1 MTRQDIEIRVREVLH
16 QALGTEAAA
25 ADLAATL
32 DSLGADSLDRLEI
45 SLELEIAFDIALS
58 DEEGE
63 NVRTVGDM
71 VTLVAGKLSVP
82 A

>member
-25 ADLAATL
+25 ASLEATM
-32 DSLGADSLDRLEI
+32 DDLGADSLDRLEI